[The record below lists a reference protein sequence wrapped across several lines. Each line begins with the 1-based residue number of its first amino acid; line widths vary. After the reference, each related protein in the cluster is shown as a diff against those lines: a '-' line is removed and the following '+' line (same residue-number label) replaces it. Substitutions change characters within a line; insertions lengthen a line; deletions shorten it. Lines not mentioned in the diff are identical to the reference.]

1 MGSERRMQDTQADKL
16 DQLNEEIYKTG
27 FMDGYG
33 EGYHDAIEDTEQK
46 LNDLENKLELLSE
59 HAEKESRLLDE
70 TLSLMGQGLS
80 KGKGR

>member
-1 MGSERRMQDTQADKL
+1 MGSERRIQDTQADKL

-33 EGYHDAIEDTEQK
+33 EGYNDAIEDTEQK
-46 LNDLENKLELLSE
+46 LNDLENEFELLSE
-59 HAEKESRLLDE
+59 HTEKESRLLDE